1 MPPACE
7 ARPARALC
15 PTRRIDLKAF
25 PVANEVVLLS
35 PEGER
40 AYTLNESSA
49 AIWELCDGKHSIGAM
64 LDVLRMRYAGDDVG
78 VLVDVAEALLRF
90 RSFGLIDTAVPARP
104 GSAKPAAV
112 VPSPAA
118 QTVVRFVFGI
128 EDRAYFHWQLAILF
142 ESLVGQLPPGWDITV
157 VVCNDHA
164 ALSPELTRLLD
175 VYGVSAITGANHG
188 RSHDIDF
195 SEGRGGYVALN
206 RVEALSAIADYVEAD
221 DVVCLMDTDVFLFG
235 EIQPDLFP
243 SDNAMAENEIIGG
256 HPFMGFASQGR
267 GVDLD
272 KLLASMGCDTPLK
285 PGGVTVFL
293 TGATIR
299 NKKVLRDCYR
309 FAQVLFLLGKVLDLP
324 PAATWVAEMA
334 CFSMALTP
342 NGIDYTLLD
351 VPQFTVLGAGQDT
364 VPEGS
369 FYHYYCDLNDGG
381 GPFRDSE
388 WHKQLFADSDFLQAD
403 LESFRAGASS
413 ILAQRF
419 FDLALAARRRIG
431 AAAVAAKVR
440 A

>member
-1 MPPACE
+1 
-7 ARPARALC
+7 
-15 PTRRIDLKAF
+15 
-25 PVANEVVLLS
+25 
-35 PEGER
+35 
-40 AYTLNESSA
+40 
-49 AIWELCDGKHSIGAM
+49 
-64 LDVLRMRYAGDDVG
+64 
-78 VLVDVAEALLRF
+78 
-90 RSFGLIDTAVPARP
+90 
-104 GSAKPAAV
+104 
-112 VPSPAA
+112 
-118 QTVVRFVFGI
+118 
-128 EDRAYFHWQLAILF
+128 
-142 ESLVGQLPPGWDITV
+142 